1 MYRYAM
7 LNGHDAHLGVIK
19 FMPHESFVDPDHGL
33 TREDRRERDKKRI
46 LDALRGDESCE
57 SPPNRLVDG
66 HRVSQAI
73 CRDGLFIIEASA
85 PAFTV
90 MLRFC
95 PKRQNAG
102 DYEIHYRPHGGV
114 QRRRDYQVKTV
125 PQNEQDEPASMLT
138 QFPIRYVVFTTASDR
153 PGRQLAWLVGL
164 NSFRNADEV
173 VDADSP
179 AG

>member
-1 MYRYAM
+1 M
-7 LNGHDAHLGVIK
+7 LNGHDTILGVIK
-19 FMPHESFVDPDHGL
+19 FVPYESFLDPDRDL
-33 TREDRRERDKKRI
+33 TPEGRRERTKERI
-46 LDALRGDESCE
+46 LALLRGDEPHE
-57 SPPNRLVDG
+57 SMANRPVDG

-114 QRRRDYQVKTV
+114 QRGRTYQVKAV
-125 PQNEQDEPASMLT
+125 PQDEQDEPASMLT
-138 QFPIRYVVFTTASDR
+138 PFPIRYVVFTTASDR
-153 PGRQLAWLVGL
+153 HGRHLAWLVGL
-164 NSFRNADEV
+164 NSYRRIDRQ
-173 VDADSP
+173 
-179 AG
+179 